1 MDDASTRDSLLPED
15 EGIYFPL
22 SQPDPPT
29 RQKQACASASV
40 QRRRRSATCCSAPY
54 IAASQKQ
61 KLVGPLCAALG
72 SGVYRQ
78 HTPPPCRR
86 STISGA
92 SSVIVQQGRPKVGDE
107 AERVARELAE
117 AAVASAQALA
127 ADAHA
132 VDPGYTAK
140 PTAFLYKGH
149 TAQIAT
155 STAGMYGEMI
165 ESFIKQAFGLSLETQ
180 RLLLLRDTSD
190 RLRSLR
196 VLVDPREGC
205 SGDATAAADAGVP
218 TPSQT
223 VRELFDARPRRAVA
237 FAHDDLSAFA
247 DLEGVTHA
255 YSFDAAMEG
264 PLIN

>member
-1 MDDASTRDSLLPED
+1 MDDVSTRDSMLPED

-22 SQPDPPT
+22 SQPELPI
-29 RQKQACASASV
+29 RQAQACASTSV
-40 QRRRRSATCCSAPY
+40 QRRRRSAACCSAPY
-54 IAASQKQ
+54 IAASQEQ
-61 KLVGPLCAALG
+61 KLAGPLSAALR

-78 HTPPPCRR
+78 RTPPARR
-86 STISGA
+86 RFPMLGA
-92 SSVIVQQGRPKVGDE
+92 SEGSFEQEGPSLGDE

-117 AAVASAQALA
+117 AAVTSAQALA
-127 ADAHA
+127 ADANA

-180 RLLLLRDTSD
+180 RLLLLRETSD
-190 RLRSLR
+190 KLRSLR
-196 VLVDPREGC
+196 VPVDSNEESSEGQA
-205 SGDATAAADAGVP
+205 SSADAKDP
-218 TPSQT
+218 IPLET
-223 VRELFDARPRRAVA
+223 VRELFGARPRRAVA